1 MKKFKISLFLLL
13 GLILFGLAGI
23 VQAQEWKVGT
33 IERPP
38 MSFKDDNGQWTGYSI
53 DLLDRLAK
61 ASHAT
66 YQVIPFTDFSRMLD
80 AVKQGKV
87 DFSIANITINSSRE
101 RVMDF
106 SQPIFDSGLQVIV
119 PRKHDTASIISA
131 VIKSGVLWFL
141 LGAFVLLL
149 VIAHIVWFFERDTP
163 VDRHDYF
170 RDDYLGG
177 VWDAFWWA
185 FIIMTMGGFENEVP
199 ASKKSRAIAMLWI
212 IASLFFVSMLT
223 AQITSALT
231 VQGLSSGI
239 NSYKDLSGKRVGV
252 LATDSVIQ
260 FMKDKVGVTPKIYK
274 DYAALYSDL
283 MAKKLDA
290 AVGDAPILN
299 YYVSHKAKDKL
310 EAVGSIFKPEK
321 YGIAFPQG
329 SQLREKVDQILLQLQ
344 EQGVYHEL
352 NQKYFQK

>member
-1 MKKFKISLFLLL
+1 MKKINNILCLLFIAMLPVLS
-13 GLILFGLAGI
+13 GA

-38 MSFKDDNGQWTGYSI
+38 MAFQNTDGQWSGYSI
-53 DLLDRLAK
+53 DLLDRIAK
-61 ASHAT
+61 ESGNT
-66 YQVIPFTDFSRMLD
+66 YQLVPFKEFAKMLE

-87 DFSIANITINSSRE
+87 DLSIANITINSSRE

-119 PRKHDTASIISA
+119 PKKRDTSSIISA

-141 LGAFVLLL
+141 LGAFILLL

-163 VDRHDYF
+163 ADRHDYF

-199 ASKKSRAIAMLWI
+199 ASKKSRVIAMLWI

-239 NSYKDLSGKRVGV
+239 NSYKDLSGKQVGT
-252 LATDSVIQ
+252 LASDTVIR
-260 FMKDKVGVTPKIYK
+260 FMKNKVGITPGIYK
-274 DYAALYSDL
+274 DYPSLYADL
-283 MAKKLDA
+283 KAKKLDA

-299 YYVSHKAKDKL
+299 YYITHEGKGDL
-310 EAVGSIFKPEK
+310 EAVGSIFKSEK

-329 SQLREKVDQILLQLQ
+329 SQLRETVDQILLQLQ
-344 EQGVYHEL
+344 EQGVYQEL
-352 NQKYFQK
+352 NQKYFRK